1 VNQAGEYRLGL
12 ILVTASAVA
21 WSLAGLFT
29 RAIPLDSWTI
39 LAWRGIFGAMGMAV
53 AMALIEGRVAWKG
66 FVHIGRP
73 GWLFVAVASLGMIF
87 FITALKETTVAHV
100 AVIYATIPF
109 VAAALGWLALGERP
123 TLRALVASLAA
134 VIGVIIMV
142 GIGSEDT
149 LIGDLLAF
157 GMTLCMAVIM
167 VIVRRSPDVSVMPAA
182 CLSALVS
189 SLICWP
195 IGSPLAVTAYELF
208 LIAMFGILVSAVG
221 VACFTLGAKW
231 LPAIET
237 ALIGSLD
244 APLAPFWIWLVFNEI
259 PSASTIIGGSI
270 VFCAVVLNVLARA
283 RSAKPVRVSIAVP
296 AASQRSE
303 DA

>member
-1 VNQAGEYRLGL
+1 MNEAASYRLGL
-12 ILVTASAVA
+12 VLVTASAIA
-21 WSLAGLFT
+21 WSVAGLFT

-39 LAWRGIFGAMGMAV
+39 LAWRGIFGSLGIAAV
-53 AMALIEGRVAWKG
+53 LVLIEGRHTFAS
-66 FVHIGRP
+66 FRSMGRA
-73 GWLFVAVASLGMIF
+73 GWLFVAISALGMVF

-109 VAAALGWLALGERP
+109 VAAVLGWLVMGERS
-123 TLRALVASLAA
+123 TLRAILASIAA
-134 VIGVIIMV
+134 TTGVVIMV
-142 GIGSEDT
+142 GLGSEGS
-149 LIGDLLAF
+149 LFGDLLAF
-157 GMTLCMAVIM
+157 GMTLCMAVLM

-195 IGSPLAVTAYELF
+195 LGNPLAVSAYDLL
-208 LIAMFGILVSAVG
+208 LIAGFGILVSAVG
-221 VACFTLGAKW
+221 LACFTLGAKR

-259 PSASTIIGGSI
+259 PGRSTIIGGSI
-270 VFCAVVLNVLARA
+270 VFAAVILHVFA
-283 RSAKPVRVSIAVP
+283 SASKKRVGAQDQERGLVRGG
-296 AASQRSE
+296 E
-303 DA
+303 

>member
-1 VNQAGEYRLGL
+1 MNEAGEYRLGL

-39 LAWRGIFGAMGMAV
+39 LAWRGIFGAIGMAI
-53 AMALIEGRVAWKG
+53 AMVLIEGRTAWKG
-66 FVHIGRP
+66 FVNIGRP
-73 GWLFVAVASLGMIF
+73 GWLFVALATLGMIF

-109 VAAALGWLALGERP
+109 VAAAVGWLVLGERP
-123 TLRALVASLAA
+123 ALRALLASFAA
-134 VIGVIIMV
+134 VIGVVIMV
-142 GIGSEDT
+142 GIGSEGT
-149 LIGDLLAF
+149 LFGDLLAF

-182 CLSALVS
+182 CLSALLS

-195 IGSPLAVTAYELF
+195 LGSPLAVTAYDLF

-244 APLAPFWIWLVFNEI
+244 APLAPFWIWLVFNEV
-259 PSASTIIGGSI
+259 PSASTVIGGSI
-270 VFCAVVLNVLARA
+270 VFCAVILNVISRA
-283 RSAKPVRVSIAVP
+283 RTTNGVRASIVVP
-296 AASQRSE
+296 ASTKHRE